1 MDVPELQLFVCNSIP
16 FQAEPRGFVWFFLKK
31 TLFHPV
37 QWFFPSLKILHTE
50 MAIDWGQTTA
60 IQSGWQN
67 DLETESVQTRLNT
80 ELRRLNF
87 N

>member
-1 MDVPELQLFVCNSIP
+1 
-16 FQAEPRGFVWFFLKK
+16 
-31 TLFHPV
+31 
-37 QWFFPSLKILHTE
+37 

-87 N
+87 K